1 MGIYRN
7 ACGSANGKLG
17 MYMQLTQVGYL
28 QAWPKMSTL
37 AGRTDAHCCSSVM
50 LPFWDFD
57 EEVSGVQA
65 GCVGKP
71 AMHFHQDLHAKCWR
85 CCCRHGDLT

>member
-1 MGIYRN
+1 
-7 ACGSANGKLG
+7 
-17 MYMQLTQVGYL
+17 MQLTQVGYL

-85 CCCRHGDLT
+85 CCCRHHDGDLT